1 MSLKDQIQKEVVQA
15 VKSRDKARTGVLR
28 FLQSAVKN
36 KEIELRPNSIKEE
49 EVRAV
54 IQKQI
59 KQVRESLEY
68 YQSADQKDKV
78 EEEEYKLSV
87 LQTFLPKPLSEKE
100 LEAYIEKAVSEL
112 QPQSMKDMGRMMQW
126 VMAQTKGAVE
136 GKILSEKVKNR
147 LQSL

>member
-1 MSLKDQIQKEVVQA
+1 MSLKDQIQKEVIQA

-59 KQVRESLEY
+59 KQVRESLEC
-68 YQSADQKDKV
+68 YQSADQQDKV
-78 EEEEYKLSV
+78 AEEKYKLSV
-87 LQTFLPKPLSEKE
+87 LQAFLPKPLSEKE
-100 LEAYIEKAVSEL
+100 LEEYVEKAVSEL
-112 QPQSMKDMGRMMQW
+112 QPQSMKDMGKVMQW

-136 GKILSEKVKNR
+136 GKTLSEKVKNR
-147 LQSL
+147 LQNL